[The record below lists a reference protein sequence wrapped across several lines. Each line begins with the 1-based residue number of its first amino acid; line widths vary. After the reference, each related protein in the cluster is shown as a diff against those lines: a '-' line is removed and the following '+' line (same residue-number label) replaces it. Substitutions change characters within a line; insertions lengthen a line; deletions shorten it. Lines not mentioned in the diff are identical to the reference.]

1 MIGLLSRPKNSEM
14 SLSKSAPPALLIIC
28 LAALSTALHA
38 EENRWY
44 AGLAGEYT
52 NVNVGT
58 AFWSDNSISDATIR
72 TSGYSFGLYG
82 GYRLTPHLSLQA
94 DYLQAA
100 KTKFTAASNGSLTI
114 WPAGRVSGITHGDGF
129 AVDALLFWPA
139 QTRAQL
145 YVKGGLMFWD
155 TTTRYSATINGY
167 NEFNDNGTN
176 PIAGAGVQIRL
187 TPRWNMR
194 LEGLYTMM
202 HLASRAN
209 VGTSFALIGISRS
222 FSLP

>member
-1 MIGLLSRPKNSEM
+1 M
-14 SLSKSAPPALLIIC
+14 SLSKFAPLALLIVW
-28 LAALSTALHA
+28 LATLSTALHA
-38 EENRWY
+38 QENRWY
-44 AGLAGEYT
+44 AGLAGAYT
-52 NVNVGT
+52 NVGVGT
-58 AFWSDNSISDATIR
+58 AFWSDNSTTDETIR
-72 TSGYSFGLYG
+72 TSGYSLGLYG

-100 KTKFTAASNGSLTI
+100 KTRFAAVSNGSLTI
-114 WPAGRVSGITHGDGF
+114 WPPGRVSGITHGDGF

-139 QTRAQL
+139 EARAQL
-145 YVKGGLMFWD
+145 YVKGGLLFWD

-187 TPRWNMR
+187 TPRWSMR

-209 VGTSFALIGISRS
+209 VVTTFALVSISRS